1 MADLVVL
8 SEDLL
13 TAPPKAIQSA
23 KVVLTVVGG
32 RIVFTQPE
40 AGANQ
45 ERVGL
50 TP

>member
-1 MADLVVL
+1 VL

-13 TAPPKAIQSA
+13 TAPAKAIQSA
-23 KVVLTVVGG
+23 KVLMTIVGG

-40 AGANQ
+40 AGASE

-50 TP
+50 RR